1 MLIAA
6 ICCGAPLPPGTRPD
20 WEVPIFFAGLA
31 FGVMLMAVLQ
41 RYAKRREKKALGDL
55 GNSIGGSVPERRWNG
70 RYPADEERRRP

>member
-55 GNSIGGSVPERRWNG
+55 GNSIGGAVPERRWNG